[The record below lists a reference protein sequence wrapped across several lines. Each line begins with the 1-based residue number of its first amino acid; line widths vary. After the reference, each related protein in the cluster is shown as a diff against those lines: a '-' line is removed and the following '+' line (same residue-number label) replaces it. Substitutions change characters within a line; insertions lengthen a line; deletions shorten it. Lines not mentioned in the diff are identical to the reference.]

1 MPTEEQA
8 FSWKKSMN
16 SSQQKGRKEIL
27 TDE

>member
-1 MPTEEQA
+1 MLTEEQV

-16 SSQQKGRKEIL
+16 STQQNGRKEIL